1 MVMRYLTAGQIER
14 FHRDGY
20 LVIPGFVDPAAC
32 DRLRHRAGELIDG
45 FDPHSVRSVFSTT
58 DQTRSTDDYF
68 LSSGDKVRFFLEEEA
83 FDAAGVL
90 RQPKHLSINKI
101 GHALHDLDPDFSRFS
116 RDPRLAAITGQ
127 LGQAEPRLIQSMY
140 IFKQPGIGGEVVA
153 HQDSTFLY
161 TDPPSVIGLWFALED
176 ATVDNGCLWALPGGH
191 RLGLKRLFKRDGRGG
206 VRFEERDPAP
216 LPADGYVPVTAAK
229 GTLVIL
235 HGAVPHRSGANRS
248 SLSRHAYAVHVI
260 DGAVDYPAFNWL
272 QRAPGFPAR
281 GFTDA

>member
-1 MVMRYLTAGQIER
+1 MTYLTADQIDR
-14 FHRDGY
+14 FHQDGY
-20 LVIPGFVDPAAC
+20 LVVPNFADPAVC
-32 DRLRHRAGELIDG
+32 DRLRQRADDLIDG
-45 FDPHSVRSVFSTT
+45 FDPDSVRSVFSTT

-83 FDAAGVL
+83 FDAAGAL
-90 RQPKHLSINKI
+90 RQPKRLSINKI

-116 RDPRLAAITGQ
+116 RDPRLAAIVAQ
-127 LGQAEPRLIQSMY
+127 LGQTEPRLIQSMY

-176 ATVDNGCLWALPGGH
+176 ATAENGCLWALPGGH
-191 RLGLKRLFKRDGRGG
+191 RLGLKRVFKRDGRGG
-206 VRFEERDPAP
+206 VWFEERDPAS
-216 LPADGYVPVTAAK
+216 LPTDGYVPVTAPK

-248 SLSRHAYAVHVI
+248 SLSRHAYAVHVV
-260 DGAVDYPAFNWL
+260 DGAADYPAFNWL
-272 QRAPGFPAR
+272 QRAPDFPVR
-281 GFTDA
+281 GFADV